1 VLVVS
6 PCTIAKYAGSPTLPG
21 LKLRSARSAI
31 KKENPKKKNAFDP
44 IDVFF
49 QLITPRGREFLIN
62 SGSGDKWEVILLVS
76 KLLVIVATSD
86 KEKALAALM
95 YAGNAL
101 RRGWMDDVKV
111 VFFGPSERL
120 IVEDEEVSA
129 RAREIS
135 KAVGSFACK
144 AISDRQEISG
154 EIEDLGVKVEYVGTI
169 VSDFIKSGYVPMV
182 W

>member
-1 VLVVS
+1 M
-6 PCTIAKYAGSPTLPG
+6 
-21 LKLRSARSAI
+21 
-31 KKENPKKKNAFDP
+31 
-44 IDVFF
+44 
-49 QLITPRGREFLIN
+49 
-62 SGSGDKWEVILLVS
+62 VS

-95 YAGNAL
+95 YTGNAL

-120 IVEDEEVSA
+120 MVEDEEVSA

-135 KAVGSFACK
+135 KTVGSFACK
-144 AISDRQEISG
+144 AISDRDEISG
-154 EIEDLGVKVEYVGTI
+154 EIADLGVKVEYVGTI
-169 VSDFIKSGYVPMV
+169 VSDLIKSGYVPMV